1 MDKYS
6 VNKAIF
12 DLYIKTKATKGVNEG
27 VSEVHFKGESE
38 GVNDELNAIYSVI
51 EKLEVYKSWPLQQL
65 WV

>member
-12 DLYIKTKATKGVNEG
+12 DLYIKTKATKGV
-27 VSEVHFKGESE
+27 SEVHFKGQSE

-51 EKLEVYKSWPLQQL
+51 EKLEVYKFRPLQQL